1 MGPRMLQQ
9 AGAASDSCLG
19 KPAPSGCRGY
29 RTASTQ
35 GHRGPAS
42 EQRTSLLLKKTLK
55 TVIFCEEPQTRL
67 VLSSRTSDCVQSS
80 DEKITP
86 VQEGAGTTVY

>member
-29 RTASTQ
+29 RTAST
-35 GHRGPAS
+35 GDTGAPPLSKGPA
-42 EQRTSLLLKKTLK
+42 
-55 TVIFCEEPQTRL
+55 C
-67 VLSSRTSDCVQSS
+67 
-80 DEKITP
+80 
-86 VQEGAGTTVY
+86 Y